1 MFYFEGILD
10 LRDNL
15 QNSTVCNL
23 NFPNGNIFYNHG
35 VIVKTWKST
44 LF

>member
-10 LRDNL
+10 LLDNL
-15 QNSTVCNL
+15 QNSTAFNL
-23 NFPNGNIFYNHG
+23 NFPNVNIFCNYRI
-35 VIVKTWKST
+35 IVKTWKST